1 MAGVASDSLG
11 ALACDEVY
19 VHARKQQG
27 RHKARNVE
35 EGLQQG
41 VEALGRALAGGFTG
55 EYVKH
60 QQAPEAR
67 PAAELL
73 PIWKASLKLKCQVL
87 V

>member
-19 VHARKQQG
+19 VHTRKQQG

-41 VEALGRALAGGFTG
+41 VEALGRALAGGITG
-55 EYVKH
+55 TKQLAGTGVVH
-60 QQAPEAR
+60 QNLR
-67 PAAELL
+67 VY
-73 PIWKASLKLKCQVL
+73 I
-87 V
+87 